1 MAMRRTG
8 LCLRNPRLAIQH
20 KGGLQEKNVTNV
32 TLGGVSWVKMLHFI
46 KFGLKSISSLFSH
59 FGTKNGGKDRQSDS
73 LSS

>member
-1 MAMRRTG
+1 MAKRRTG

-46 KFGLKSISSLFSH
+46 KLCLKSISSH
-59 FGTKNGGKDRQSDS
+59 FGKKNLGNEGYPHT
-73 LSS
+73 